1 MTILNINLHN
11 EVCNKMSARLS
22 QSVRRIVMC
31 NSDWCVLSFTDAWL
45 YRKYI
50 VLYRYVSVLGFQ
62 VSLLLLTWEWTYVL
76 SNANGSCE
84 TMKALLNCFALWRAI
99 RLADKG
105 HNFIYHNHYT
115 CIFMTL
121 GHSYMTHNKVSSDLP
136 RRDISLAG
144 SKWPH
149 LHCLAPSHE
158 LSFTNKPL
166 FSRNCYILRYIR
178 TKVVAFS
185 YTEES
190 IPVPLYGRD
199 SYYIGQAHPADTH
212 FYGLVICSGKN

>member
-1 MTILNINLHN
+1 MKSATKWVTDCLKPSGELWCAIPTDAFYHSQTHGYIENILY
-11 EVCNKMSARLS
+11 
-22 QSVRRIVMC
+22 
-31 NSDWCVLSFTDAWL
+31 FTDM
-45 YRKYI
+45 
-50 VLYRYVSVLGFQ
+50 YRYWAFRYPYYCSHASELM
-62 VSLLLLTWEWTYVL
+62 YYL
-76 SNANGSCE
+76 SNENGSCE
-84 TMKALLNCFALWRAI
+84 TMKSLLNCFALWRAI

-149 LHCLAPSHE
+149 LHCLAPGHE

-166 FSRNCYILRYIR
+166 FSRNCYKLRYIR

-212 FYGLVICSGKN
+212 FYGLVIRSGKN